1 MDEDGKEDCQ
11 AMRES
16 ALFGSL
22 FCCSRLKTSCLSIPC
37 CDSEEG
43 DFANFVADFESK
55 DSRCCGSVTAARCS
69 RSVIRLQC
77 DCGVASMPGIAD
89 FRRAFR
95 EEGPFTA
102 QARKG
107 FHVYLMV
114 DNYDS
119 FTAMLA
125 SYFAE
130 FSVDVLTLRN
140 DDVTAASVRH
150 MRQAGDLEGIII
162 SPGPKNPDECGNCKE
177 IVQWAAVSGT
187 PLLGVCLG
195 HQIIASVYGAR
206 VARGLRPMHGKVS
219 SLHANGCGLFQ
230 GLPREFPVT
239 RYHSLVVQEETLP
252 SSLKVDA
259 RTDDGAVMSLRH
271 ERLPL
276 FGVQFHPEAARTQYG
291 HELISNFIDVC
302 VRLKTGS
309 PFDATRDAQ
318 RMAQAADCAAKIVC
332 DAQRMAQAA
341 DCATRAVCDEGAR

>member
-1 MDEDGKEDCQ
+1 M
-11 AMRES
+11 
-16 ALFGSL
+16 
-22 FCCSRLKTSCLSIPC
+22 
-37 CDSEEG
+37 
-43 DFANFVADFESK
+43 
-55 DSRCCGSVTAARCS
+55 
-69 RSVIRLQC
+69 
-77 DCGVASMPGIAD
+77 
-89 FRRAFR
+89 
-95 EEGPFTA
+95 
-102 QARKG
+102 
-107 FHVYLMV
+107 YLMV

-230 GLPREFPVT
+230 GLPHEFPVT

-271 ERLPL
+271 DRLPL